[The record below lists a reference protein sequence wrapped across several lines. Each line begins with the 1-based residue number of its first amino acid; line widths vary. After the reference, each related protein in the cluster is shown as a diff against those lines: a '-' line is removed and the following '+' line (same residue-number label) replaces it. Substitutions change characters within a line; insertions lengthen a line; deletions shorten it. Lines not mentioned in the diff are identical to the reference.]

1 MVPHS
6 PPHPAPCLHLTHLVF
21 NQVSPTTHSLNAS
34 AAKWDVRHLGRA
46 VLGSNRPEGLNQDH
60 NVRERNIA
68 PSTHINGRIVTSP
81 DQTENTG
88 FKS

>member
-1 MVPHS
+1 
-6 PPHPAPCLHLTHLVF
+6 
-21 NQVSPTTHSLNAS
+21 LNAS
-34 AAKWDVRHLGRA
+34 AAKWDVHHFDLA

-60 NVRERNIA
+60 NVREGNIA

-88 FKS
+88 LES